1 MYVCAQSML
10 VTKCKFEYLIS
21 SEAKQTETEF
31 GTEKSLLQ
39 GQAKNRWIVLKKTQT
54 HGLFGE
60 VFIGKIWGEGFR
72 MWGFLLID
80 WWCSNR
86 VVLQGSCAQPEVTIL
101 HLGECLSF
109 CRRTQRQCC
118 VYYLR
123 RNQDLT
129 PKLTL
134 LFLDCSYLVSAFSS
148 FPDQQLFESALWN
161 SREI

>member
-1 MYVCAQSML
+1 ML

-31 GTEKSLLQ
+31 GTEKFIAGPSKEQ
-39 GQAKNRWIVLKKTQT
+39 VDRAQKTQT

-60 VFIGKIWGEGFR
+60 VFIGKIWDEGFR

-101 HLGECLSF
+101 HLGECLSS
-109 CRRTQRQCC
+109 CRRTQR
-118 VYYLR
+118 
-123 RNQDLT
+123 
-129 PKLTL
+129 
-134 LFLDCSYLVSAFSS
+134 
-148 FPDQQLFESALWN
+148 
-161 SREI
+161 